1 MLEEEKEFDILE
13 EVEDYDLEDE
23 NTDEF
28 PYPELNPSTD
38 EDNDVFEDED
48 DLYYY
53 EEDN

>member
-1 MLEEEKEFDILE
+1 MWEEEKEFEILE
-13 EVEDYDLEDE
+13 EVEDYELEDV

-28 PYPELNPSTD
+28 PCPELDISADDDIDPS
-38 EDNDVFEDED
+38 EYED